1 MKSLMHFQSI
11 HVNCVMS
18 MHNIFRDM
26 FPTADLKYCQL
37 YLVQAMLN
45 VSDVVPN
52 TRTGQKSKC

>member
-1 MKSLMHFQSI
+1 
-11 HVNCVMS
+11 MS
-18 MHNIFRDM
+18 MHNIFRNM

-37 YLVQAMLN
+37 YLVQAMLK